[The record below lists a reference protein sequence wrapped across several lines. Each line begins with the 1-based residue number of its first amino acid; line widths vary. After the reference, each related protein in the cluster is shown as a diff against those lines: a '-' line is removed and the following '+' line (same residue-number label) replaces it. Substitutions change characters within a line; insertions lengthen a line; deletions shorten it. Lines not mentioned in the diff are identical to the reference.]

1 MYCRLLLL
9 VVAGPQVLTT
19 HCGKSIMCIGTSSN
33 FFLPKMSIVYFF
45 YTFVSNSFTV
55 AKFRPAPARD
65 GMHKRELADITSASS
80 QIDKKL
86 FAILFHDESSP

>member
-1 MYCRLLLL
+1 ML

-19 HCGKSIMCIGTSSN
+19 HRGKSIMCIGTTSN

-55 AKFRPAPARD
+55 AKFRPAPARN
-65 GMHKRELADITSASS
+65 GMKKRELADITSASS

-86 FAILFHDESSP
+86 FAILLISQDS

>member
-19 HCGKSIMCIGTSSN
+19 HCGKSIMCIGTTSN
-33 FFLPKMSIVYFF
+33 FFLPKMPIVYFF

-55 AKFRPAPARD
+55 AKFRPAPALD
-65 GMHKRELADITSASS
+65 GMHERELADITSASS
-80 QIDKKL
+80 HIDKKL
-86 FAILFHDESSP
+86 FAILLISQES

>member
-1 MYCRLLLL
+1 ML

-55 AKFRPAPARD
+55 AKFQPAPARN

-86 FAILFHDESSP
+86 FAILLISQDS

>member
-19 HCGKSIMCIGTSSN
+19 HCGKSIMCIGTTSN

-55 AKFRPAPARD
+55 AKFRPAPARN
-65 GMHKRELADITSASS
+65 GMKKRELADITSASS

-86 FAILFHDESSP
+86 FAILLISQES

>member
-1 MYCRLLLL
+1 ML

-19 HCGKSIMCIGTSSN
+19 HCGKSIMCIGTTSN

-55 AKFRPAPARD
+55 AKFRPAPARN
-65 GMHKRELADITSASS
+65 GMKKRELADITSASS

-86 FAILFHDESSP
+86 FAILLISQDS

>member
-19 HCGKSIMCIGTSSN
+19 HCGKSIMCIGTTSN

-55 AKFRPAPARD
+55 AKFRPAPARN
-65 GMHKRELADITSASS
+65 GMKKRELADITSASS

-86 FAILFHDESSP
+86 FAILLISQDS

>member
-1 MYCRLLLL
+1 ML

-19 HCGKSIMCIGTSSN
+19 HCGKSIMCIGTTSN

-55 AKFRPAPARD
+55 AKFRPAPARN

-86 FAILFHDESSP
+86 FAILLISQDS